1 MTPPPPELVSGGFY
15 VVYEEDL
22 AGAPPGVLEF
32 LSSLKN
38 NRDNARTHR
47 NDQKTKEQFEAVP
60 KQLRELVEQLTRTIE
75 RSIKQ
80 YGFSSEAHLEAPFWS
95 DVSNSIDVFVTTATS
110 MLSRQD
116 EDMGCL
122 FAIDKPQQKQLLPFD
137 FDAIMVDTPAQT
149 AENDESC
156 HHTPLTEGQYQE
168 WDQDNSSIEMEQ
180 VVSPPINIESLP
192 LEYPS
197 AQAALPNLSE
207 SDSDDLENLV
217 QFGMNIWP
225 EKKLD

>member
-38 NRDNARTHR
+38 NRDNARTRR

-60 KQLRELVEQLTRTIE
+60 KQLRELVEQLKRTIE

-122 FAIDKPQQKQLLPFD
+122 FAIDKPQQKQC
-137 FDAIMVDTPAQT
+137 
-149 AENDESC
+149 E
-156 HHTPLTEGQYQE
+156 
-168 WDQDNSSIEMEQ
+168 
-180 VVSPPINIESLP
+180 
-192 LEYPS
+192 
-197 AQAALPNLSE
+197 
-207 SDSDDLENLV
+207 
-217 QFGMNIWP
+217 
-225 EKKLD
+225 